1 MKYYRRFLPFLK
13 PYLPRM
19 LAAAG
24 LVAVV
29 ALINLVLIRLVGRLW
44 DVVTVQRNETE
55 MNHLLALFLLLVLA
69 QGIFSVGHGYLAAW
83 ISQHLTADFRRHVF
97 RHLQSLSLGFF
108 AKRRTGE
115 LLSRLMNDIGVIQNI
130 ATDTPIDLAKQAV
143 TLIGGIAFLL
153 VTNWQ
158 LCVLILLLLPALVL
172 VAKFFGR
179 RLKRLSTAIQDRT
192 ATLSTIIEEV
202 LSGIR
207 VVKSFVRTSWEEAR
221 FAATLNAAVRI
232 ALKRAVVMAVFVPTI
247 TLLTFA
253 AGAAVLWYG
262 GRQVIQGQVSPGDLF
277 AFVLFAGILIGPFGA
292 AARVFAQLKEAQG
305 AMQRVFEILD
315 TQPEVSDGPDAQDLP
330 PVRGQMRLQHVSFQ
344 YDSRQVILHDV
355 SFEANPGEV
364 VALVGPTGAGKTT
377 VINLLHRFYDP
388 SGGAITVDGHDLR
401 HVRLDS
407 WYRQVALVPQ
417 ETVLFG
423 GTILDNIRYGR
434 EDATEADVLAASEA
448 ALADEFI
455 TRLPDGYQ
463 TVVGEKGVNLSGGQR
478 QRIAI
483 ARAILK
489 NPRVLLLDEAT
500 SALDTESERLVQQAL
515 DRLMAGRTTFVVA
528 HRLTTV
534 QKAHRIIVLD
544 KGAVVESGTHT
555 ELIERRGLYHYLAT
569 LRQTEDELRSA

>member
-1 MKYYRRFLPFLK
+1 MTYYRRFLPFLK
-13 PYLPRM
+13 PYIPTM
-19 LAAAG
+19 LAATG
-24 LVAVV
+24 LIAVVAVV
-29 ALINLVLIRLVGRLW
+29 NLVLIRLVGRLW

-55 MNHLLALFLLLVLA
+55 MNHLLALFLLLVLV
-69 QGIFSVGHGYLAAW
+69 QGVFSVGHGYLAAW

-97 RHLQSLSLGFF
+97 RHLQGLSLGFF

-143 TLIGGIAFLL
+143 TLVGGIAFLL
-153 VTNWQ
+153 MTNWQ

-179 RLKRLSTAIQDRT
+179 RLKRLSTDIQDRT

-221 FAATLNAAVRI
+221 FAATLTAAVRI

-292 AARVFAQLKEAQG
+292 AARVFAQIKEAQG

-315 TQPEVSDGPDAQDLP
+315 TQPEVADGPGARDLP
-330 PVRGQMRLQHVSFQ
+330 PVQGQVRLQHVSFQ
-344 YDSRQVILHDV
+344 YDPRQVILHDV
-355 SFEANPGEV
+355 SFEAKPGEV

-388 SGGAITVDGHDLR
+388 SGGAITVDGHDIR

-423 GTILDNIRYGR
+423 GTVLDNIRYGR

-544 KGAVVESGTHT
+544 KGTVVETGTHA
-555 ELIERRGLYHYLAT
+555 ELLERRGLYHYLAT
-569 LRQTEDELRSA
+569 LRQTEDELRST

>member
-292 AARVFAQLKEAQG
+292 AARVFAQIKEAQG

>member
-315 TQPEVSDGPDAQDLP
+315 TRPEVSDGPDAQDLP

>member
-315 TQPEVSDGPDAQDLP
+315 TRPEVSDGPDAQDLP

-355 SFEANPGEV
+355 SLEANPGEV

>member
-292 AARVFAQLKEAQG
+292 AARVFAQIKEAQG

-315 TQPEVSDGPDAQDLP
+315 TRPEVSDGPDAQDLP

-355 SFEANPGEV
+355 SLEANPGEV

>member
-315 TQPEVSDGPDAQDLP
+315 TRPEVSDGPDAQDLP

-544 KGAVVESGTHT
+544 KGAVVESGTHA

>member
-29 ALINLVLIRLVGRLW
+29 ALINLVLIRLAGRLW

-292 AARVFAQLKEAQG
+292 AARVFAQIKEAQG

-355 SFEANPGEV
+355 SLEANPGEV

-544 KGAVVESGTHT
+544 KGAVVESGTHA

>member
-292 AARVFAQLKEAQG
+292 AARVFAQIKEAQG

-315 TQPEVSDGPDAQDLP
+315 TRPEVSDGPDAQDLP